1 MCGRYRAKSTP
12 SEVEKLWKVPSNEAA
27 DSTFERIEVAP
38 TTSVAVLAANG
49 DGDAMRLE
57 AVRWGIQPEW
67 SKRPL
72 LNARS
77 DKLAS
82 GRTWKHLAADHTHR
96 VLFVADGWYE
106 WLRAE
111 KKQKGAPPFLH
122 LVDGGKLFAMAGLLD
137 VAHVKDET
145 MTAATIVTTDAA
157 GAAAEL
163 HNRMP
168 VVFPD
173 LERQRAWLNPDLRL
187 EDLDELLVPLADGV
201 TTEPVTLPSSA
212 R

>member
-1 MCGRYRAKSTP
+1 MCGRYRAKS
-12 SEVEKLWKVPSNEAA
+12 SASDVEKLWRVPPNEAA
-27 DSTFERIEVAP
+27 DATFERVEVAP
-38 TTSVAVLAANG
+38 TTNVGVIAANG
-49 DGDAMRLE
+49 DGMRLE
-57 AVRWGIQPEW
+57 AVRWGIQPDW

-77 DKLAS
+77 DKLAGS
-82 GRTWKHLAADHTHR
+82 RTWTRLAADPAHR

-111 KKQKGAPPFLH
+111 KKTKGAPPFLH
-122 LVDGGKLFAMAGLLD
+122 QVDGGRLFAMAGLLD
-137 VAHVKDET
+137 VAHVKGET
-145 MTAATIVTTDAA
+145 MPAATIITTDAA
-157 GAAAEL
+157 GASAEL
-163 HNRMP
+163 HKRMP

-173 LERQRAWLNPDLRL
+173 LERQRAWLSSNLGL

-201 TTEPVTLPSSA
+201 TIEPVTLPSSA

>member
-1 MCGRYRAKSTP
+1 MCGRYRAQASA
-12 SEVEKLWKVPSNEAA
+12 SDVEKLWKVPANEAA
-27 DSTFERIEVAP
+27 DATFERVEVNP
-38 TTSVAVLAANG
+38 TTTVGVLAAG
-49 DGDAMRLE
+49 DEPRRLE

-82 GRTWKHLAADHTHR
+82 SRTWKHLASNPAHR

-111 KKQKGAPPFLH
+111 KKTKGGPPFLH
-122 LVDGGKLFAMAGLLD
+122 LVDGGKLFGMAGVLD
-137 VAHVKDET
+137 VAQVKGDT
-145 MTAATIVTTDAA
+145 VPAATIITTDAA

-173 LERQRAWLNPDLRL
+173 AERQQAWLTADLSL
-187 EDLDELLVPLADGV
+187 DDLDELLVPLAYGV
-201 TTEPVTLPSSA
+201 TTEPVTLPSSS